1 MESENNKRNGK
12 WIWTKDWTEED
23 KKVPRLIWFCTE
35 IEKRPGTGPEKSDTE
50 KEGSER
56 IATIRITADCRYKL
70 YVNGNLIQYGPAKGD
85 RNIHYI
91 DNVEIVKNIINMV

>member
-35 IEKRPGTGPEKSDTE
+35 IEKRPGTGPEKSDSD

-56 IATIRITADCRYKL
+56 
-70 YVNGNLIQYGPAKGD
+70 
-85 RNIHYI
+85 
-91 DNVEIVKNIINMV
+91 